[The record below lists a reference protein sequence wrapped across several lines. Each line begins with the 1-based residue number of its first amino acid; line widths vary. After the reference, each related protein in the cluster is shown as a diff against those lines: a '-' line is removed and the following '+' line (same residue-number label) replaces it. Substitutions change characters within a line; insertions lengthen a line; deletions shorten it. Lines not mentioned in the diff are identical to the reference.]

1 MTPLP
6 PPPPLSLSLSLS
18 RHTHTQ
24 SSMIRLHCALAYR
37 SHVPRHPDIVTNR
50 RRYGDC
56 CLCTRVDGVI
66 AVQGR
71 ATHAQRSTCS
81 AVVLC
86 FIDAAIRRSRLRV
99 MTVAAAVNITKWDS
113 TIANN
118 VTRNIRN
125 NECTTTKI
133 FTQSRC
139 WLHTKLLAVLAR
151 SASQYWTF
159 GFFWTQRHLYCTS
172 YLHYTLPDKRDS
184 FVTDELRNPK
194 IFGQLP
200 IKTDKLSNSFIPHCL
215 DRYQ

>member
-1 MTPLP
+1 MAGGRASGRCRELCHSLGAIASVTLGAGHLLKWRRMTPLP

-99 MTVAAAVNITKWDS
+99 MTVAAAVNITK
-113 TIANN
+113 
-118 VTRNIRN
+118 
-125 NECTTTKI
+125 
-133 FTQSRC
+133 
-139 WLHTKLLAVLAR
+139 
-151 SASQYWTF
+151 
-159 GFFWTQRHLYCTS
+159 
-172 YLHYTLPDKRDS
+172 
-184 FVTDELRNPK
+184 
-194 IFGQLP
+194 
-200 IKTDKLSNSFIPHCL
+200 
-215 DRYQ
+215 